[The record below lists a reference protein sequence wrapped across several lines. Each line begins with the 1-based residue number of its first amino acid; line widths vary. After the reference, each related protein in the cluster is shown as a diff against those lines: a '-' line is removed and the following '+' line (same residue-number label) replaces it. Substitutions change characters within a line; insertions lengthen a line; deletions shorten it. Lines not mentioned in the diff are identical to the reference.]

1 MQIKIKSLIAIS
13 IVLLVACSCKAKE
26 SSTFNDIPD
35 EVPLY
40 QAVQTD
46 AKRIGI
52 LKRGESYEVQKEE
65 SISFTDEI
73 GGYSESFSWI
83 LVKKSTGDIGWTLKN
98 ILNPNSK
105 SEQDDPIGR
114 WVSLGA
120 KFPQDLVGFLNLEV
134 EKSKVLVNP
143 YAGVGYLKYENPK
156 YACSSGTCS
165 ISVNGQLILK
175 FSFLKTNTIK
185 IIFLLKLL
193 GMEFYLML
201 KLKKVICIT
210 YWKKVLF
217 FTGFNLMSWCTF

>member
-73 GGYSESFSWI
+73 GGYSESFSWSAE
-83 LVKKSTGDIGWTLKN
+83 STPKVVSRLRKTGPLLKN
-98 ILNPNSK
+98 VK
-105 SEQDDPIGR
+105 
-114 WVSLGA
+114 
-120 KFPQDLVGFLNLEV
+120 
-134 EKSKVLVNP
+134 
-143 YAGVGYLKYENPK
+143 
-156 YACSSGTCS
+156 
-165 ISVNGQLILK
+165 
-175 FSFLKTNTIK
+175 
-185 IIFLLKLL
+185 
-193 GMEFYLML
+193 
-201 KLKKVICIT
+201 
-210 YWKKVLF
+210 
-217 FTGFNLMSWCTF
+217 

>member
-156 YACSSGTCS
+156 YTCSSGTCS

-185 IIFLLKLL
+185 IIFSA
-193 GMEFYLML
+193 
-201 KLKKVICIT
+201 KVVGDGILPDAQVKESDLHHILEEGSIL
-210 YWKKVLF
+210 YRL
-217 FTGFNLMSWCTF
+217 